1 MLERRTG
8 RSRRRGVE
16 PDKGKNGSPTILP
29 KLMCVC
35 RRSGTTTMKGT
46 VFVGGAQEM
55 DGRIKASSCLL
66 RRADSLLLLPGWRR
80 RTTKQ

>member
-8 RSRRRGVE
+8 RRRRRGVE

-35 RRSGTTTMKGT
+35 RMVMRRGRSGTTTMKGT
-46 VFVGGAQEM
+46 VFVGGGAQEM

-66 RRADSLLLLPGWRR
+66 RSVG
-80 RTTKQ
+80 